1 MSTVHS
7 SGHGLISA
15 WKFHLHRRFG
25 TWTFCLHR
33 RFCKETIRHV
43 SFSAQVLFGMGTFQ
57 YWNIYFS
64 TGAKMSVPKWPYC
77 FVWCRNILVLKCPFA
92 KNVPM
97 LKRPHTKK
105 PLCQKALVPKH
116 LFAKT
121 SMETECSCAR
131 MSTEP
136 KSPLCRKLSRQNVRY
151 WY

>member
-15 WKFHLHRRFG
+15 RKFHLHRCFG

-33 RFCKETIRHV
+33 RFCKETIRNV

-77 FVWCRNILVLKCPFA
+77 FVWCRPCAEIFLCR
-92 KNVPM
+92 NVPLPKM
-97 LKRPHTKK
+97 S
-105 PLCQKALVPKH
+105 LCRNVLMPKSPC
-116 LFAKT
+116 AKT
-121 SMETECSCAR
+121 SSSQNVHGDR
-131 MSTEP
+131 MFMCQNDHRAQS
-136 KSPLCRKLSRQNVRY
+136 LCRKLSCQNVRY
-151 WY
+151 QY